1 MVHWCPCPCHPSN
14 KDIPNAEC
22 RPVFQKT
29 KRKKRK
35 KRQEANVN
43 ISAGHWIFETPDGA
57 TCQSK
62 ATAFCGQPGDCT
74 RLCAGCVSKWERQ
87 TKLEEPHNFAFYLLH
102 KPGIIISISRCNMVL
117 LASSSASADFGGVY
131 VSGPWFYNALI
142 VSHIH
147 RWSWMQGT

>member
-102 KPGIIISISRCNMVL
+102 KPGIIISISRCNMLNMVPCACVPSCYGSTCKLFCFSSFLLCACFWSLVL
-117 LASSSASADFGGVY
+117 
-131 VSGPWFYNALI
+131 
-142 VSHIH
+142 
-147 RWSWMQGT
+147 